1 MDPSHV
7 ETHKGEF
14 EMFSND
20 YYTEQFDGFMFSND
34 PQNLPFDNLNISNQ
48 YYPAT
53 IAPSA
58 LTSSPHEFRRS
69 DSPDATIVGPRNAI
83 PAGGV
88 PVANAGTP
96 LAAPAGSYPVH
107 PLVHALAAAAG
118 ESSSSPSSCD
128 LQTVPIPSSAMLNG
142 HVALPMHHLNHS
154 TSSLSSVGADVGGR
168 PRSSRNSPPS
178 SSRDSPRTRARTPAI
193 PGSPPKRNGGT
204 LVHRHNRSTSS
215 ASTRPARRGS
225 VRKPKEEDDF
235 SDFEEDDDFAPH
247 AASDGKPERRREDI
261 RKQRI
266 ESEQR
271 RRDELREGYNRLK
284 QALPPSNQKSSKASI
299 LERATVCITELNART
314 TNLSARCEELEN
326 ELRRVRVLNETLML
340 SAAEHRFA
348 ATQAHNLP
356 GPNQAHY

>member
-1 MDPSHV
+1 MDTHVDSH
-7 ETHKGEF
+7 HSKDGF
-14 EMFSND
+14 EMFSGE
-20 YYTEQFDGFMFSND
+20 YYQDQFDGFMFSND
-34 PQNLPFDNLNISNQ
+34 PQNLPFDTMSISNTMPQ

-58 LTSSPHEFRRS
+58 LTSSPHDFRRS
-69 DSPDATIVGPRNAI
+69 DSPDATIVGPRNA
-83 PAGGV
+83 V
-88 PVANAGTP
+88 PNPNGQQQNQVSTP
-96 LAAPAGSYPVH
+96 YAPMHH
-107 PLVHALAAAAG
+107 PLVAALAAASAAA
-118 ESSSSPSSCD
+118 ESSSSPSSAD
-128 LQTVPIPSSAMLNG
+128 LQTVPIPSSAIMNG
-142 HVALPMHHLNHS
+142 HVGLHHNHS
-154 TSSLSSVGADVGGR
+154 TSSLSSVNADIGSR
-168 PRSSRNSPPS
+168 PRSSRASPPS
-178 SSRDSPRTRARTPAI
+178 SSRDSPRVRSRTPA
-193 PGSPPKRNGGT
+193 PGTPPKRNGGG
-204 LVHRHNRSTSS
+204 LVHRHSRNASTAS
-215 ASTRPARRGS
+215 STRPARRGS

-299 LERATVCITELNART
+299 LERATVCITDLNQKTGSLASRV
-314 TNLSARCEELEN
+314 EELES

-348 ATQAHNLP
+348 AAQAGVHLP
-356 GPNQAHY
+356 FQSA

>member
-1 MDPSHV
+1 V
-7 ETHKGEF
+7 ETHKDGY
-14 EMFSND
+14 EMFPAGD
-20 YYTEQFDGFMFSND
+20 YYSDQFDGYMFNND
-34 PQNLPFDNLNISNQ
+34 PQHIGFDNLNISSGMNQ

-58 LTSSPHEFRRS
+58 LTSSPHDFRRS
-69 DSPDATIVGPRNAI
+69 DSPDATIVGPRN
-83 PAGGV
+83 PAQ
-88 PVANAGTP
+88 P
-96 LAAPAGSYPVH
+96 AATYPVH

-128 LQTVPIPSSAMLNG
+128 LQTVPMPGSGIMNG
-142 HVALPMHHLNHS
+142 HVALPMHHHNHS

-168 PRSSRNSPPS
+168 PRSSRASPPS

-193 PGSPPKRNGGT
+193 PGSPPKRNGGN
-204 LVHRHNRSTSS
+204 LVHRHSRN
-215 ASTRPARRGS
+215 ASTASSRPSRRGS
-225 VRKPKEEDDF
+225 IRKPKEEDDF
-235 SDFEEDDDFAPH
+235 SDFEEDEDFAPH
-247 AASDGKPERRREDI
+247 TAGDGKPERRREDI

-299 LERATVCITELNART
+299 LERATVCITDLNQKTSSLASRV
-314 TNLSARCEELEN
+314 EELEA

-348 ATQAHNLP
+348 AAQAGVHLPVSYTQS
-356 GPNQAHY
+356 